1 MATRDVAACVAEL
14 RPRYQAASR
23 AEKSAMLTRV
33 CEVTG
38 YHRKA
43 VIRLLG
49 TAGPARRRTGLRP
62 GRPQQYDDAARRA
75 AVQVWEASG
84 RLASKNLV
92 DYLPTLL
99 TQLAR
104 HGEVTLEPATQAAL
118 LRLSAATLDRLLRAH
133 RQTLG
138 RRPWVGA
145 GAASALRAQVPVR
158 TFTEWRAAKP
168 GSLQADLVLHCG
180 TTTQGHYLTTLVSVD
195 VATSWCGLQPVWGKS
210 YDRVGAALWRTRAAL
225 PFPLRELHTDN
236 GGEFLNDGLIRW
248 CRKEGIRYTRG
259 RPYRKN
265 DQAYGEQK
273 NWAAVRKPIGY
284 DRYSTRA
291 AYAQLGRVLPL
302 IADYL
307 NFCQPVRKVIGT
319 ERVGTRLRKRYDT
332 ARTPYQR
339 LLAAG
344 TLTPAQAAGAAALA
358 DAINPVAL
366 RTRLERELQALW
378 ALADRPTAPGVG
390 NPSYEASFLA
400 R

>member
-1 MATRDVAACVAEL
+1 MAKRDVAACVAEL
-14 RPRYQAASR
+14 RPRYRAASR

-49 TAGPARRRTGLRP
+49 TAASARRRTGRRP
-62 GRPQQYDDAARRA
+62 GRPERYDGAVRRA
-75 AVQVWEASG
+75 AVRAWEASG

-99 TQLAR
+99 AQLER
-104 HGEVTLEPATQAAL
+104 HGELTVEPAARAAL
-118 LRLSAATLDRLLRAH
+118 LSVSAATLDRLLRPH
-133 RQTLG
+133 RQALG
-138 RRPWVGA
+138 RRPDA
-145 GAASALRAQVPVR
+145 GSTSTSASRAQVPVR
-158 TFTEWRAAKP
+158 TTTEWRDVTP

-180 TTTQGHYLTTLVSVD
+180 ASTQGHYLTTLVSVD
-195 VATSWCGLQPVWGKS
+195 VATSWCGLRAVWGKT
-210 YDRVGAALWRTRAAL
+210 YDRVGAALWHTRAAL
-225 PFPLRELHTDN
+225 PFALRELHTDN
-236 GGEFLNDGLIRW
+236 GSEFLNDGLVRW
-248 CRKEGIRYTRG
+248 CRKEGIQYTRG
-259 RPYRKN
+259 RPYKKN
-265 DQAYGEQK
+265 DQAWAEQK
-273 NWAAVRKPIGY
+273 NWAAVRKLIGY

-307 NFCQPVRKVIGT
+307 NFCQPVRRVVAT
-319 ERVGTRLRKRYDT
+319 ERLGGRVRKRYDT

-344 TLTPAQAAGAAALA
+344 VLTAEQATRATALA
-358 DAINPVAL
+358 EAINPVAL
-366 RTRLERELQALW
+366 RARLERELERLW
-378 ALADRPTAPGVG
+378 ALADRPAVP
-390 NPSYEASFLA
+390 FA